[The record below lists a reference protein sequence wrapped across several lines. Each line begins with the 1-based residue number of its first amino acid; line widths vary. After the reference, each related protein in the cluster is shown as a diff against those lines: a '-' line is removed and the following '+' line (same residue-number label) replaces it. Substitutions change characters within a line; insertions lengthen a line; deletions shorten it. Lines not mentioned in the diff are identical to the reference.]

1 MPPKLSL
8 MVPVEEDGP
17 SAGGGGLAGPSGGG
31 GGAPVQGGPGGP
43 GPGDVA
49 MLQASYDFNSS
60 GTVTVFSKSYNP
72 YVFNKDGMTT
82 AAEGGQ
88 ARARFAARPAAAPC
102 SPLCAAP
109 SRNRTN
115 PDGQTLKNLL
125 LNPSPRKPRPKTPP
139 GGRCRTK

>member
-31 GGAPVQGGPGGP
+31 GGAVQGGPGGP
-43 GPGDVA
+43 GGGDAA

-88 ARARFAARPAAAPC
+88 ARARGPRVVRRPSSPTPPSLFASRLRAFAAARLNT
-102 SPLCAAP
+102 SQP
-109 SRNRTN
+109 S
-115 PDGQTLKNLL
+115 L
-125 LNPSPRKPRPKTPP
+125 
-139 GGRCRTK
+139 